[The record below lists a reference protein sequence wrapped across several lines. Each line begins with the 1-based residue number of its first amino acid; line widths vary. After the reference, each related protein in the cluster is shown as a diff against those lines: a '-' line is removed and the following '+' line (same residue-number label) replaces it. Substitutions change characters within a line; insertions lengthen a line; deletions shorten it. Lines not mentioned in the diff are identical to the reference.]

1 MKNLLITI
9 LTCLSFGCNSSRQ
22 AIQNTAKVEKSS
34 LQQSES
40 EKKDLISSTK
50 QPTKEN
56 VITSTKDDQNI
67 EDATEQVTES
77 KINSKENGTINK
89 NPKVTQT
96 KKSSKTISHYT
107 WNNLLKK
114 HVSKEGNVNYKGF
127 KEDIKIFETY
137 LYELRNYMP
146 KEHWTRKD
154 KLAYWLNA
162 YNAYTVKLIVDKYPI
177 KSIKDIK
184 DPWDYRFFKLGQKW
198 YTLNDIEHKI
208 LRKMGDP
215 RIHFGINCAS
225 FSCPPL
231 PNKAFTPQNV
241 NQELEKLTI
250 AFVNDPKRNSISASK
265 IEISKIFSWF
275 SKDFKTNGS
284 LIDFLNTYSKVTIQ
298 KNAKKSFMDYDWNL
312 NE

>member
-1 MKNLLITI
+1 MNNLLITVLI
-9 LTCLSFGCNSSRQ
+9 CSFFACNTSQ
-22 AIQNTAKVEKSS
+22 QTIQNNPDIAKASPKP
-34 LQQSES
+34 SEP
-40 EKKDLISSTK
+40 EKKETVVSEPPKEEKIAELPKEEVIETK
-50 QPTKEN
+50 KTSEIDSVKNTKSNE
-56 VITSTKDDQNI
+56 K
-67 EDATEQVTES
+67 
-77 KINSKENGTINK
+77 
-89 NPKVTQT
+89 PKVAQT
-96 KKSSKTISHYT
+96 KKTISHYT

-114 HVSKEGNVNYKGF
+114 HVSKAGNVNYQGF
-127 KEDIKIFETY
+127 KNDLKTFETY
-137 LYELRNYMP
+137 LYELRNYTP
-146 KEHWTRKD
+146 KEHWSRKD

-177 KSIKDIK
+177 KSIKEIK
-184 DPWDYRFFKLGQKW
+184 DPWDYRFFKLGKKW

-241 NQELEKLTI
+241 NEELEKLSI
-250 AFVNDPKRNSISASK
+250 AFINDPKRNKISASK

-275 SKDFKTNGS
+275 SKDFKTDGS
-284 LIDFLNTYSKVTIQ
+284 LIDFLNKYSKSPIQ
-298 KNAKKSFMDYDWNL
+298 KNAKKSFMKYDWNL